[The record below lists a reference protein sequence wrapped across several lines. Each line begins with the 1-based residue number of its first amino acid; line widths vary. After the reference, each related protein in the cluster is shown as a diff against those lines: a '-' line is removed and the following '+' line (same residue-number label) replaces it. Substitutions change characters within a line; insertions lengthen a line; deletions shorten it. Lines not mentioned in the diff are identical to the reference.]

1 MEKMEKKIIE
11 KTKIKKENNIKSE
24 NKPNNK
30 GKIILIIVIVLLL
43 AISGV
48 SAGLLINNMKNDKN
62 NEKTEQKET
71 ANQED
76 TKQDE
81 ETEEVKTF
89 KVIFDS
95 NGGSLVDMVMV
106 NKGEIINKPENPTRD
121 GYTFQNWT
129 LDDKEFDF
137 STPVNSDITLKATWK
152 KKTTSTS
159 SSSSSSSS
167 KPSSSSSSKNN
178 SSTVTSTIN
187 KFNLN
192 DYITIT
198 INYSDSYNRPIDYY
212 FITNLDS
219 VLPSLKGKKTIDLV
233 DDGMSMTGHDLY
245 TSKWDESLKKFTFD
259 TAKENKAKTALNK
272 LSSTKYKGLEFGGK
286 FDSTTHSYYYKYSYI
301 TIKAPQYKKIND
313 ELTKIRNNALSDINT
328 LDGSATK
335 VLPSIFGVYPPWQQ
349 ILDEDLCKEY
359 NLTCGRW

>member
-1 MEKMEKKIIE
+1 MAKKKKIDTKVEDDTKETEKKN
-11 KTKIKKENNIKSE
+11 KKGLIV
-24 NKPNNK
+24 
-30 GKIILIIVIVLLL
+30 IIIVIILLL
-43 AISGV
+43 CTSIGSGI
-48 SAGLLINNMKNDKN
+48 LLLNNMKDDKN
-62 NEKTEQKET
+62 NEPTEQRKNTNNE
-71 ANQED
+71 E
-76 TKQDE
+76 TKQDK
-81 ETEEVKTF
+81 ETDEVKTF

-95 NGGSLVDMVMV
+95 NGGSLVDMVTV
-106 NKGEIINKPENPTRD
+106 NEGEVINKPENPTRD

-129 LDDKEFDF
+129 LDDKEYYFE
-137 STPVNSDITLKATWK
+137 TPVNSDITLKATWK
-152 KKTTSTS
+152 KKTTSNS
-159 SSSSSSSS
+159 SSSSISSS

-192 DYITIT
+192 DYINIT

-212 FITNLDS
+212 FITNLSS

-233 DDGMSMTGHDLY
+233 DDGYSMTGHDLY

-359 NLTCGRW
+359 NLTCDRW

>member
-1 MEKMEKKIIE
+1 MEKTEKKKIE

-81 ETEEVKTF
+81 ETEEVNTF

-95 NGGSLVDMVMV
+95 NGGSLVDMVTV
-106 NKGEIINKPENPTRD
+106 NEGEVINKPENPTRD

-129 LDDKEFDF
+129 LDDKEYNFE
-137 STPVNSDITLKATWK
+137 TPVNGDITLKATWK
-152 KKTTSTS
+152 KKTTSSS

-167 KPSSSSSSKNN
+167 KSSTSSKNKTN
-178 SSTVTSTIN
+178 TTASTIN
-187 KFNLN
+187 KINLN
-192 DYITIT
+192 EFIRVK
-198 INYSDSYNRPIDYY
+198 INYSDAGVFYYLAFID
-212 FITNLDS
+212 NLKDVFPNVKGDTFTLDDPTGYEKVVIKEEDFMKNYS
-219 VLPSLKGKKTIDLV
+219 KLKFNTTKEQNTMKILNSLK
-233 DDGMSMTGHDLY
+233 
-245 TSKWDESLKKFTFD
+245 
-259 TAKENKAKTALNK
+259 NK
-272 LSSTKYKGLEFGGK
+272 KYKGIAKYTANKGDYLSFPNGI
-286 FDSTTHSYYYKYSYI
+286 SYSYSYLDIMDTKKYKKLQADLDAAREEFFTKI
-301 TIKAPQYKKIND
+301 TTAKKGAYYVGVGYAVLPTQYK
-313 ELTKIRNNALSDINT
+313 
-328 LDGSATK
+328 
-335 VLPSIFGVYPPWQQ
+335 V
-349 ILDEDLCKEY
+349 LDEELCKEY
-359 NLTCGRW
+359 NLTCDRW

>member
-1 MEKMEKKIIE
+1 MAKKEKIDTKVEENTKETEKKS
-11 KTKIKKENNIKSE
+11 KKGLIV
-24 NKPNNK
+24 
-30 GKIILIIVIVLLL
+30 IIIVIILLL
-43 AISGV
+43 CISIG
-48 SAGLLINNMKNDKN
+48 SGILLLNNMKDDNS
-62 NEKTEQKET
+62 EPTEQKENT
-71 ANQED
+71 NNEE

-95 NGGSLVDMVMV
+95 NGGSLVDMVTV
-106 NKGEIINKPENPTRD
+106 NEGEVINKPENPTRD

-129 LDDKEFDF
+129 LDDKEYDF
-137 STPVNSDITLKATWK
+137 STPVNSDITLKASWK

-159 SSSSSSSS
+159 SSSSNSSS
-167 KPSSSSSSKNN
+167 KSSSSSSSKNN

-328 LDGSATK
+328 LDESAIK